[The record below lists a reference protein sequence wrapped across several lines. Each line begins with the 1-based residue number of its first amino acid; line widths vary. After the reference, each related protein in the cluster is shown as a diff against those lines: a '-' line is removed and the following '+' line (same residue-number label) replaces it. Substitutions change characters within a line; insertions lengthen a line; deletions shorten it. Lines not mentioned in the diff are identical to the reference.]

1 MGVKYVLSEPTP
13 PTWWAKN
20 KVIVCSVA
28 CLLVG
33 LYIGNG
39 NDGQAAPATTP
50 TPVPSITPTRSAKN

>member
-33 LYIGNG
+33 IYIGTG
-39 NDGQAAPATTP
+39 NDGQAGPATTP
-50 TPVPSITPTRSAKN
+50 TPAPSITSTRSAKN